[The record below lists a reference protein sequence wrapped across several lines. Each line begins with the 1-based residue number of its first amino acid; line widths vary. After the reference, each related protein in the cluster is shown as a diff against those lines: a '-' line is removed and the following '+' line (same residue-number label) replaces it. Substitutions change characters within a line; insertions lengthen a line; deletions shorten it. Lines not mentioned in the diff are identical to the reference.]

1 MSYLFSIKTAV
12 FTFPIIAFLFTI
24 PYILY
29 EYHKR
34 GAIHF
39 FRTLIVYTFILYL
52 LIIYFLVILPLPTF
66 EEALK
71 NTGPYTNFIP
81 FNFIRDFIKETSLVI
96 TEPHTYFKALT
107 EPCFYV
113 VVFNIFMTVPFGM
126 YLRYYF
132 KCSFK
137 KTVFCT
143 FLLSLFFEI
152 TQVTGLYF
160 IYPNP
165 YRLCDIDDLILNTS
179 GGALGYLLFGLFQSL
194 LPTKEK
200 IDEET
205 SLLSLKVSGLRRL
218 TVFFLDLFLYGF
230 FFLISSIFIKTKYL
244 YLYVF
249 IVYYHFIPFIIPNQT
264 LGMRFVNVRM
274 EYKKIGWLFNILR
287 SFFLVFYYFF
297 LPYLV
302 GAGVYNFSDRFTTN
316 TKIYLILGYIVFYF
330 LFYLIHLIVVLI
342 KKRLYYDKI
351 FGFSFESTAVKN

>member
-52 LIIYFLVILPLPTF
+52 LIVYFLVILPLPTF

-71 NTGPYTNFIP
+71 NTGPYTNLIP
-81 FNFIRDFIKETSLVI
+81 FDFIRDFIKETSLVI
-96 TEPHTYFKALT
+96 TNPHTYLKALT

-113 VVFNIFMTVPFGM
+113 VIFNIFMTVPFGI

-160 IYPNP
+160 LYPNP
-165 YRLCDIDDLILNTS
+165 YRLSDIDDLILNTS
-179 GGALGYLLFGLFQSL
+179 GGALG
-194 LPTKEK
+194 
-200 IDEET
+200 
-205 SLLSLKVSGLRRL
+205 
-218 TVFFLDLFLYGF
+218 
-230 FFLISSIFIKTKYL
+230 
-244 YLYVF
+244 
-249 IVYYHFIPFIIPNQT
+249 
-264 LGMRFVNVRM
+264 
-274 EYKKIGWLFNILR
+274 
-287 SFFLVFYYFF
+287 
-297 LPYLV
+297 
-302 GAGVYNFSDRFTTN
+302 
-316 TKIYLILGYIVFYF
+316 
-330 LFYLIHLIVVLI
+330 
-342 KKRLYYDKI
+342 
-351 FGFSFESTAVKN
+351 